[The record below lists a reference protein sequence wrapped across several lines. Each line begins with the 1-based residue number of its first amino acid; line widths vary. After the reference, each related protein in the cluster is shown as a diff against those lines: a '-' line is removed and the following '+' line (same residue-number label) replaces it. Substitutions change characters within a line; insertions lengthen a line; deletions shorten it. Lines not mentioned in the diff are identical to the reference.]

1 MIPYRRQAADYI
13 HDCVV
18 IYMLRAGRIDTLCI
32 LCYNTFKKGGGV
44 IKKVVSIFFFV
55 LMIAVFIFELYFG
68 IAGAIDVNNAFAELE
83 DREASGHEYLGV
95 GLDVLVIG
103 VCFLSI
109 VGFVI
114 SLVSCKIAQSRV
126 VRIVSV
132 GMCSL
137 FLLPIFVCSVILM
150 L

>member
-1 MIPYRRQAADYI
+1 MI
-13 HDCVV
+13 V
-18 IYMLRAGRIDTLCI
+18 
-32 LCYNTFKKGGGV
+32 
-44 IKKVVSIFFFV
+44 
-55 LMIAVFIFELYFG
+55 VFIFELYFG

-114 SLVSCKIAQSRV
+114 SLVSCKIAQGRV
-126 VRIVSV
+126 VRIVSAV
-132 GMCSL
+132 VCPL
-137 FLLPIFVCSVILM
+137 FLLPILVSALILT